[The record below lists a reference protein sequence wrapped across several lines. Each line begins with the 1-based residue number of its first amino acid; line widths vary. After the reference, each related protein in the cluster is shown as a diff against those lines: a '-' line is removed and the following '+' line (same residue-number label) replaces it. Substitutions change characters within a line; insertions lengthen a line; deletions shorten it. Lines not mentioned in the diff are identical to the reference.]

1 MYCKKKNKLPD
12 FFLQVILGFGEPAAI
27 HLNIIDS
34 PTFVVIFFGSSI
46 HFGCANKKLILFQ
59 NRKTFTKLKH
69 KKLENKAKKYFQLIS
84 LENNESNT

>member
-59 NRKTFTKLKH
+59 NRKTFTKLI
-69 KKLENKAKKYFQLIS
+69 ENNFQLIS